1 MCLKSVHVYSLCD
14 KVLKMCWWFSWS
26 FGLHNW
32 LSVGFGWWWWY
43 RCLWSLPCHWLCTG
57 VVVSIVIRF
66 LCVDVVLPGVSY
78 ADFSR
83 STRLRRYLLA
93 LVSTSYDFSSYLLTT
108 VAHSQALCP
117 LCPSVNGLTVSPS
130 SREGGGVGLW
140 HVGCTILPAFSADPL
155 TAGWVWCGQQFVVWA
170 GLL

>member
-1 MCLKSVHVYSLCD
+1 ML
-14 KVLKMCWWFSWS
+14 M
-26 FGLHNW
+26 
-32 LSVGFGWWWWY
+32 LS
-43 RCLWSLPCHWLCTG
+43 
-57 VVVSIVIRF
+57 
-66 LCVDVVLPGVSY
+66 GVSY

-117 LCPSVNGLTVSPS
+117 LCLSVNGLTVSPS
-130 SREGGGVGLW
+130 SREGGGGVGLW

-155 TAGWVWCGQQFVVWA
+155 TAG
-170 GLL
+170 